1 MEIRKIIHRKIDPF
15 LETITEVPSSY
26 NLLSLEVDQNGFM
39 ICFFEVFIND
49 EIKNEIVHFVTYKT
63 DEEIPCDEDLLF
75 IKSVFFFHTF
85 IHVFIKK
92 VKISKYEK
100 I

>member
-1 MEIRKIIHRKIDPF
+1 MTTRKIIHRKIDPF
-15 LETITEVPSSY
+15 SETITEVPSSY

-39 ICFFEVFIND
+39 ICFFEVFVND
-49 EIKNEIVHFVTYKT
+49 NIKNETVHFVTYKT

-92 VKISKYEK
+92 IKYG
-100 I
+100 